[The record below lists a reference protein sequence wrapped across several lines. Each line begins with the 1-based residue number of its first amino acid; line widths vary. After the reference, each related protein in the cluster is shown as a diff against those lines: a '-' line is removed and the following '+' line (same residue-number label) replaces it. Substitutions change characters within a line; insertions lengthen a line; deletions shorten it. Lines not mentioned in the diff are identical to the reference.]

1 MNESV
6 RSLRREYDEQVRIA
20 DELLSKPDPS
30 TKDVERANEAIDRAR
45 GIQAKIDLGAL
56 HDERDAPSA
65 TALALKGAVHGG
77 RSGFEVLGFR
87 EAGKAVLDAS
97 TGQLLEDVGPGT
109 FGRKLWDVI
118 STPEYKRDLTKY
130 IRSKGMIETKTL
142 QEGLD
147 DQGGVLVPAD
157 WLARIIARKPAP
169 TSLAGLV
176 TNLTTGRDRLVMPRV
191 QCNADDLY
199 VTNFRVTWT
208 GEVPASDSQ
217 AYVNDAGLFG
227 NVEIPIYTA
236 MLNCTLTNDMVEDS
250 AFPIQ
255 AWLEDQLRLTVEL
268 TKENMIINGTGK
280 GQPTGFQQ
288 DPQPSRTG
296 QSQYLQYITSSS
308 SGTFTADDIRTLP
321 FVIPPQ
327 YDQDCYWVFNKTST
341 ARLPFTSAVILLP
354 HEVCAYGSTR
364 QWVTIGSTH
373 HEPCPSSTPR
383 RMDS

>member
-1 MNESV
+1 MNETI
-6 RSLRREYDEQVRIA
+6 RALRREHDERLAKA
-20 DELLSKPDPS
+20 DELLSKATPLQCDI
-30 TKDVERANEAIDRAR
+30 DEATEHLDRVKQIKARLALDEAR
-45 GIQAKIDLGAL
+45 GDG
-56 HDERDAPSA
+56 APSA
-65 TALALKGAVHGG
+65 TGLALKGAVHGG
-77 RSGFEVLGFR
+77 PSGFTNLGFTA
-87 EAGKAVLDAS
+87 AGKAVLDAS

-109 FGRKLWDVI
+109 FGRKLWDTI
-118 STPEYKRDLTKY
+118 STPEYKRDFTKY
-130 IRSKGMIETKTL
+130 IRNKGLVETKTL

-191 QCNADDLY
+191 QYNADDLY

-327 YDQDCYWVFNKTST
+327 YD
-341 ARLPFTSAVILLP
+341 
-354 HEVCAYGSTR
+354 
-364 QWVTIGSTH
+364 
-373 HEPCPSSTPR
+373 
-383 RMDS
+383 